1 MRNQSR
7 FVTARE
13 LPPKDRVTSR
23 SHSALLLVLAFTA
36 CSVPEEQ
43 EVALG
48 TQAAGEINSE
58 LPLVQDEGVTQYV
71 TNLGREIASATP
83 RSDLEWRFY
92 VVDSPQINAFALPG
106 GFIYVNRGLIEATR
120 SRSELA
126 GVLGHEIGHVVQR
139 HSVEQMG
146 KHAGANIGVA
156 VLCALTSACESGV
169 GQLAIEMGGSLVLTR
184 YSRRDEFEA
193 DSEAVENVLRVG
205 IDPEGVPRFFER
217 LLETREYQP
226 SRVESWF
233 ASHPLE
239 EERIA
244 AVRGHIERLPEEMLG
259 GTRADGADYPRFRAR
274 VAALPPSPPPPE
286 PEEFVDPLP

>member
-1 MRNQSR
+1 M
-7 FVTARE
+7 TARE
-13 LPPKDRVTSR
+13 LPPEDRVAFR
-23 SHSALLLVLAFTA
+23 SHSALLLVLALTA

-43 EVALG
+43 EIALG

-58 LPLVQDEGVTQYV
+58 LPLVQDEAVTGYV
-71 TNLGREIASATP
+71 TNLGREIASGTS
-83 RSDLEWRFY
+83 RSDLDWRFF

-106 GFIYVNRGLIEATR
+106 GFVYVNRGLIEVTR
-120 SRSELA
+120 TESELA

-193 DSEAVENVLRVG
+193 DSEAVENVVRAG
-205 IDPEGVPRFFER
+205 IDPEGVPQFFER
-217 LLETREYQP
+217 LLNAREYQP

-233 ASHPLE
+233 VSHPLE
-239 EERIA
+239 EARIA
-244 AVRGHIERLPEEMLG
+244 AARTLIERLPEEVLPD
-259 GTRADGADYPRFRAR
+259 TRTDAADYSRFLAR

-286 PEEFVDPLP
+286 PEEFVEPLP

>member
-1 MRNQSR
+1 
-7 FVTARE
+7 VT
-13 LPPKDRVTSR
+13 LR
-23 SHSALLLVLAFTA
+23 SHSALLLVLALTA

-58 LPLVQDEGVTQYV
+58 LPLVQDEAVTRYV
-71 TNLGREIASATP
+71 TNLGRDIASGTP
-83 RSDLEWRFY
+83 RSDLEWRFF

-106 GFIYVNRGLIEATR
+106 GFVYVNRGLIEVTR
-120 SRSELA
+120 SMSELA

-193 DSEAVENVLRVG
+193 DSEAVENVVRAG
-205 IDPEGVPRFFER
+205 IDPEGVPQFFER
-217 LLETREYQP
+217 LLNAREYQP
-226 SRVESWF
+226 GRVESWF

-239 EERIA
+239 EARIDA
-244 AVRGHIERLPEEMLG
+244 ARRLIQRLPEEVLAA
-259 GTRADGADYPRFRAR
+259 TRDDAADYSRFLAR
-274 VAALPPSPPPPE
+274 VGALPPSPPPPE
-286 PEEFVDPLP
+286 PEEFVEPLP

>member
-1 MRNQSR
+1 
-7 FVTARE
+7 
-13 LPPKDRVTSR
+13 VTSR
-23 SHSALLLVLAFTA
+23 SHSALLLVLALAA

-43 EVALG
+43 EIALG

-58 LPLVQDEGVTQYV
+58 LPLVQDEAVTGYV
-71 TNLGREIASATP
+71 TNLGREIASGTP
-83 RSDLEWRFY
+83 RSDLEWRFF

-106 GFIYVNRGLIEATR
+106 GFVYVNRGLIEITR
-120 SRSELA
+120 SMSELA
-126 GVLGHEIGHVVQR
+126 GVLGHEIGHVIQR

-146 KHAGANIGVA
+146 LHAGANIGVA

-205 IDPEGVPRFFER
+205 IDPQGVPQFFER
-217 LLETREYQP
+217 LLNAREYQP
-226 SRVESWF
+226 GSVESWF

-239 EERIA
+239 EARIDA
-244 AVRGHIERLPEEMLG
+244 ARRLIEQLPEEVLAD
-259 GTRADGADYPRFRAR
+259 TRADAADYSRFLAR

-286 PEEFVDPLP
+286 PEEFIDPLP

>member
-1 MRNQSR
+1 
-7 FVTARE
+7 VT
-13 LPPKDRVTSR
+13 PR
-23 SHSALLLVLAFTA
+23 SHSALLLVLALTA

-48 TQAAGEINSE
+48 AQAAGEINSE
-58 LPLVQDEGVTQYV
+58 LPLVQDEAVTGYV
-71 TNLGREIASATP
+71 TNLGKEIASGTP
-83 RSDLEWRFY
+83 RSDLEWRFF

-106 GFIYVNRGLIEATR
+106 GFVYVNRGLIEVTR
-120 SRSELA
+120 SMSELA

-146 KHAGANIGVA
+146 THAGANIGVA

-193 DSEAVENVLRVG
+193 DSEAVENVARVG
-205 IDPEGVPRFFER
+205 INPDGVPQFFER
-217 LLETREYQP
+217 LLEAREYQP
-226 SRVESWF
+226 SRVEGWF

-239 EERIA
+239 EARIA
-244 AVRGHIERLPEEMLG
+244 SARRLIEQLPEEVLAS
-259 GTRADGADYPRFRAR
+259 TRDDAADYRRFLAR

-286 PEEFVDPLP
+286 SEEFVDPLP

>member
-1 MRNQSR
+1 
-7 FVTARE
+7 VTARE
-13 LPPKDRVTSR
+13 LPPKDRVISR
-23 SHSALLLVLAFTA
+23 SHSALLLVLALTA
-36 CSVPEEQ
+36 CSVREEQ

-58 LPLVQDEGVTQYV
+58 LPLVQDEAVTRYV
-71 TNLGREIASATP
+71 TNLGREIARGTS
-83 RSDLEWRFY
+83 RSDLEWRFF

-106 GFIYVNRGLIEATR
+106 GFVYLNRGLIEVTR
-120 SRSELA
+120 SMSELA

-146 KHAGANIGVA
+146 MHAGANIGVA

-193 DSEAVENVLRVG
+193 DSEAVENVVRAG
-205 IDPEGVPRFFER
+205 IDPEGVPQFFER
-217 LLETREYQP
+217 LLNAREYQP
-226 SRVESWF
+226 SRVEGWF

-239 EERIA
+239 EARIA
-244 AVRGHIERLPEEMLG
+244 AARRLIEQLPEEVLAD
-259 GTRADGADYPRFRAR
+259 TRADAADYSRFLAR

-286 PEEFVDPLP
+286 PEEFVEPLP

>member
-1 MRNQSR
+1 
-7 FVTARE
+7 VTARE
-13 LPPKDRVTSR
+13 LPPKDRVTLR
-23 SHSALLLVLAFTA
+23 SHSALLLVLALTA

-43 EVALG
+43 EIALG

-58 LPLVQDEGVTQYV
+58 LPLVQDEAVTRYV
-71 TNLGREIASATP
+71 TNLGREIASGTP
-83 RSDLEWRFY
+83 RSDLEWRFF

-106 GFIYVNRGLIEATR
+106 GFVYVNRGLIEVTR
-120 SRSELA
+120 SESELA

-193 DSEAVENVLRVG
+193 DSEAVENVVRAG
-205 IDPEGVPRFFER
+205 IDPEGVPQFFER
-217 LLETREYQP
+217 LLNAREYQP
-226 SRVESWF
+226 GRVESWF
-233 ASHPLE
+233 TSHPLE
-239 EERIA
+239 EARIDA
-244 AVRGHIERLPEEMLG
+244 ARRLIQRLPEEVLAA
-259 GTRADGADYPRFRAR
+259 TRNDAADYPRFLAR

-286 PEEFVDPLP
+286 PEEFVEPLP

>member
-1 MRNQSR
+1 M
-7 FVTARE
+7 TARE

-23 SHSALLLVLAFTA
+23 SHSALLLVLALTA

-43 EVALG
+43 EIALG

-58 LPLVQDEGVTQYV
+58 LPLVQDEAVTRYV
-71 TNLGREIASATP
+71 TNLGREIASGTP
-83 RSDLEWRFY
+83 RSDLEWRFF

-106 GFIYVNRGLIEATR
+106 GFVYVNRGLIEVTR
-120 SRSELA
+120 SESELA

-146 KHAGANIGVA
+146 THAGANIGVA
-156 VLCALTSACESGV
+156 VLCALTSACESSV

-193 DSEAVENVLRVG
+193 DSEAVENVVRAG

-217 LLETREYQP
+217 LLTAREYQP
-226 SRVESWF
+226 SRVEGWF

-239 EERIA
+239 EARIDA
-244 AVRGHIERLPEEMLG
+244 ARRLIERLPNDVLAA
-259 GTRADGADYPRFRAR
+259 TRNDAADYPRFLAR

-286 PEEFVDPLP
+286 PEEFVEPLP